1 MALKNKKQILV
12 VDDVTTNLK
21 CLGEILREKYA
32 LSMAKSGEQALS
44 MAERIHPDLVL
55 LDIKMP
61 GMDGYETLEKLKSIP
76 SCKDIPVIFLTAD
89 KENESEIKGFKLGAS
104 DFIRKPYEPE
114 VMLSR
119 IEHVM
124 AQEAKN
130 HEIALLAMKDSLT
143 GAWNRTYL
151 ADEIEKSILNKET
164 GSLLILDLDN
174 FKGIN
179 DKYGHVVGDA
189 AIIAFAE
196 TLQRFVHKD
205 DIVSRIGGDE
215 FAIYL
220 RNGYGEKLL
229 GQRICGLIKEVEDEL
244 RIIKED
250 KSVSSV
256 SIGISALPFDGKS
269 FIELYNNADKA
280 LYYVKQNGKSGYHF
294 YDAKEKYNF
303 IDDGDLVIDISDIKK
318 LIGEDDFEGPYRVT
332 YTGFKDI
339 YSLLRRYAIRK
350 NSDIQVVLFTL
361 KNLDIISGTNNI
373 PESMKK
379 LGKAIKMSLRKS
391 DVCTEFTKTQY
402 LVLLMDVDE
411 TRRLNVVDRIV
422 DCFLELNDNENVL
435 LKYDIETIVSEGDEN
450 VDI

>member
-32 LSMAKSGEQALS
+32 LSMAKSGEQALQ
-44 MAERIHPDLVL
+44 MAERIRPDLVL

-61 GMDGYETLEKLKSIP
+61 GMDGYETLERLKESP
-76 SCKDIPVIFLTAD
+76 VCKDIPVIFLTAD
-89 KENESEIKGFKLGAS
+89 KENESEIRGFKLGAS
-104 DFIRKPYEPE
+104 DFIRKPYEPDI
-114 VMLSR
+114 MLSR
-119 IEHVM
+119 IERVIE
-124 AQEAKN
+124 QEDKN
-130 HEIALLAMKDSLT
+130 HEIALMAMKDSLT
-143 GAWNRTYL
+143 GAWNRKYL
-151 ADEIEKSILNKET
+151 CDEIEKSIEMKET

-215 FAIYL
+215 FAIFL
-220 RNGYGEKLL
+220 RGGYGEKLL
-229 GQRICGLIKEVEDEL
+229 GQRIAGLIKEVEDEL

-250 KSVSSV
+250 QSVSSV
-256 SIGISALPFDGKS
+256 SIGICALPFDGKS

-280 LYYVKQNGKSGYHF
+280 LYYVKRNGKSGYHF
-294 YDAKEKYNF
+294 YDAKEKYNY
-303 IDDGDLVIDISDIKK
+303 IDESDIVIDISDIKK
-318 LIGEDDFEGPYRVT
+318 LIGEDVEEGPYKVN

-350 NSDIQVVLFTL
+350 NSDIQVALFTL
-361 KNLDIISGTNNI
+361 KNLDIINGKNNI
-373 PESMKK
+373 PYAIKK
-379 LGKAIKMSLRKS
+379 LEKAIKMSLRKS
-391 DVCTEFTKTQY
+391 DVCTEFTKTQF

-411 TRRLNVVDRIV
+411 NKRQMVVDRIV
-422 DCFLELNDNENVL
+422 SCFAELNDNENVL
-435 LKYDIETIVSEGDEN
+435 LKYDVETIVSEGEDN

>member
-21 CLGEILREKYA
+21 CLGEILRDKYA
-32 LSMAKSGEQALS
+32 LSMAKSGEQAIS

-114 VMLSR
+114 IMITR
-119 IEHVM
+119 IERVIE
-124 AQEAKN
+124 QEDKN
-130 HEIALLAMKDSLT
+130 RQIAMLALKDSLT
-143 GAWNRTYL
+143 GVWNRRYL
-151 ADEIEKSILNKET
+151 NDEIEKSIAMKET

-220 RNGYGEKLL
+220 RNAYGEELL
-229 GQRICGLIKEVEDEL
+229 AQRIGSLIKEVEEEL

-250 KSVSSV
+250 KAVSSV

-280 LYYVKQNGKSGYHF
+280 LYYVKRNGKSGFHF
-294 YDAKEKYNF
+294 YNIKEKYNY
-303 IDDGDLVIDISDIKK
+303 IDESDIVIDIADIKK
-318 LIGEDDFEGPYRVT
+318 LIGADEEEGPYKVN

-339 YSLLRRYAIRK
+339 YSMLRRYAVRK
-350 NSDIQVVLFTL
+350 NSDIQVALFTL
-361 KNLDIISGTNNI
+361 KDLDIISGNNNI
-373 PESMKK
+373 SLALKK
-379 LGKAIKMSLRKS
+379 LEKAIKMSLRKS

-402 LVLLMDVDE
+402 LVLLMDVDATKRQPVIE
-411 TRRLNVVDRIV
+411 RIV
-422 DCFLELNDNENVL
+422 DCFNELNDNENVL
-435 LKYDIETIVSEGDEN
+435 LKYDVETIVSEGEAN
-450 VDI
+450 VDF